1 MSSGGVIL
9 LHEWWGL
16 TRGIREIAAR
26 ISEESGLMTLVPDLY
41 RGKIAENKEKAEKFQ
56 VLELLDNLV
65 LSFSVDT
72 FCNCVFLLDIGLL

>member
-1 MSSGGVIL
+1 M

-41 RGKIAENKEKAEKFQ
+41 RGKIAENKEKAEQFQ

-72 FCNCVFLLDIGLL
+72 FCNCVFLLNIVLL